1 MSVIADLHIHS
12 RFSRATSKQLTPR
25 HLAAWAQCKGI
36 NILGTGDFTHPQW
49 RTELREQLSFDEES
63 GFYKLN
69 VPHETLDFMQDA
81 PLKETTSPLFCL
93 QTEISSIY
101 KRGGKTRKVHNLVFV
116 PTLEDADK
124 LSQRLSHI
132 GNLASDG
139 RPILGLDSHDLLEI
153 VLETSPDAVLVPAH
167 IWTPWFSLFGS
178 KSGFDQLEE
187 CFGDLSSHI
196 FALETGLSSDPAMN
210 RLVSAL
216 DGYALVSNS
225 DAHSGAN
232 LGREANLFDGR
243 ISYHTMFA
251 ALRAAAQRRP
261 DLSPDCRFLGT
272 MEFYPEEGKY
282 HLDGHRACG
291 VVLEPEE
298 AHKLNNICP
307 VCGKPL
313 TIGVLH
319 RVWELADRD
328 AAPALAAEPEAR
340 PLIPLP
346 ELIGEILGVGSGS
359 RKVQQRYAELLR
371 TLGPDLDILCRM
383 PEERIRAH
391 WDALGEAVARMR
403 RGDVTRQGGYDGEY
417 GVVRVFSPEEQAELG
432 GASRRATLLPPTRRA
447 PAPAT
452 TIRRRSAPAQ
462 PVSTPPDP
470 APAAFGFSA
479 EQQAA
484 LDAGPHPVLVLAGP
498 GSGKT
503 RVLVGRLQRLLAQ
516 GMPPESLLALTF
528 TRRAAAEMRERL
540 AARTHGVPPRCDT
553 LHGYAW
559 SLLRKALPDCVL
571 LPEPAARSL
580 FAAANPAL
588 SSAERR
594 RIWERLQ
601 LAREQGL
608 PLEALPP
615 AAAEAARRYL
625 ARKQQGD
632 RLRAEY
638 ADLPGWLLLH
648 RSGPHTREEA
658 EAAASWLPPRLRE
671 AAGMPPGSVP
681 TQILVDEA
689 QDLSPIQLSLIRA
702 LLPPDGTGFFGIG
715 DPDQAIYGFRGAGGQ
730 SEDDF
735 RRFWPTLEVL
745 RLGVSYRAGQPV
757 LDMAQR
763 LLQGHGHCGS
773 LTAARPQAAFLHLFA
788 ASDDQAE
795 ARWIARRA
803 VALLGA
809 TSHSLLDATRQTE
822 LDGTLSPGDIAVLVR
837 LRAQIPPIRAA
848 LEQAGIPCAAPESAP
863 FWQDPLCA
871 AVLRDLCGLPPDA
884 TDRGNDTADE
894 PGEAQRLCL
903 PPLPR
908 TDGSVPPPAALAD
921 WLAAHAA
928 LDPAL
933 LSGGA
938 WQELRHLWDDCGSW
952 PALLE
957 RIALLRER
965 DLVRSRAEH
974 VQLMTLHASKGLE
987 FRAVFLPGLEE
998 GLLPLRRAALG
1009 MRAEDEES
1017 PLEEERRLLYV
1028 GLTRAACAIF
1038 ASHCGRRRLYGKE
1051 LRLPP
1056 SSFLPLVR
1064 DCCRITTLK
1073 PHTRREQH
1081 NLSLL

>member
-36 NILGTGDFTHPQW
+36 HLLGTGDFTHPQW
-49 RTELREQLSFDEES
+49 RQELREQLTFDEES

-81 PLKETTSPLFCL
+81 PQDTGAGPLFCL

-116 PTLEDADK
+116 PTLEDAEK

-153 VLETSPDAVLVPAH
+153 VLETSPDAVLIPAH

-178 KSGFDQLEE
+178 KSGFDHLEE
-187 CFGDLSSHI
+187 CFADLAPHI

-232 LGREANLFDGR
+232 LGREANLFDGHVTYR
-243 ISYHTMFA
+243 TMFA
-251 ALRAAAQRRP
+251 ALRAAARRCP
-261 DLSPDCRFLGT
+261 ESSPDCRFLGT

-298 AHKLNNICP
+298 AHKLNDICP

-328 AAPALAAEPEAR
+328 EAPALPSEPEAR

-359 RKVQQRYAELLR
+359 RKVQQRYADLLR
-371 TLGPDLDILCRM
+371 NLGPDLDILCRM
-383 PEERIRAH
+383 PEDQIRAY
-391 WDALGEAVARMR
+391 WDVLGEAVARMR
-403 RGDVTRQGGYDGEY
+403 RGDVIRQGGYDGEY
-417 GVVRVFSPEEQAELG
+417 GVVRVFNPEEQAELG
-432 GASRRATLLPPTRRA
+432 SGGAGRASLLSARAGAKRPTQVRRRA
-447 PAPAT
+447 PAGVA
-452 TIRRRSAPAQ
+452 APA
-462 PVSTPPDP
+462 PTPE
-470 APAAFGFSA
+470 PAAFAFSA

-484 LDAGPHPVLVLAGP
+484 LEAGPYPVLVLAGP
-498 GSGKT
+498 GAGKT

-516 GMPPESLLALTF
+516 GAAPETLLALTF

-540 AARTHGVPPRCDT
+540 ADGAEGPLPRCDT

-559 SLLRKALPDCVL
+559 SLLHKQLPQCVL
-571 LPEPAARSL
+571 LPDAAARSL
-580 FAAANPAL
+580 FDAANPELARD
-588 SSAERR
+588 ERR
-594 RIWERLQ
+594 HIWESMQ
-601 LAREQGL
+601 LARELGSSL
-608 PLEALPP
+608 NDLPP
-615 AAAEAARRYL
+615 EEAEAARRYL
-625 ARKQQGD
+625 ACKQRDGH
-632 RLRAEY
+632 LRVDY

-648 RSGPHTREEA
+648 RSGSHTAQAA
-658 EAAASWLPPRLRE
+658 EAAAAWLPPALKE
-671 AAGMPPGSVP
+671 AASATPDSVP
-681 TQILVDEA
+681 RHVLVDEA
-689 QDLSPIQLSLIRA
+689 QDLSPLQLSLIRA
-702 LLPPDGTGFFGIG
+702 LLPPDGNGFFGIG
-715 DPDQAIYGFRGAGGQ
+715 DPDQAIYGFRGAEGQ
-730 SEDDF
+730 NEEAF
-735 RRFWPTLEVL
+735 RAYWPALRVL
-745 RLGVSYRAGQPV
+745 RLGVSYRASQAV
-757 LDMAQR
+757 LDMAQQ

-773 LTAARPQAAFLHLFA
+773 LTAARPRAAFLHLFTA
-788 ASDDQAE
+788 PDEQAE

-803 VALLGA
+803 VSLLGA
-809 TSHSLLDATRQTE
+809 TSHSLLDASQHTE
-822 LDGTLSPGDIAVLVR
+822 LDGTLSPGEIAVLVR
-837 LRAQIPPIRAA
+837 LRAQLPPIRAA
-848 LEQAGIPCAAPESAP
+848 LEQAGVPCADPESAP
-863 FWQDPLCA
+863 FWEDPLCA
-871 AVLRDLCGLPPDA
+871 AVLRELCELPPTSDPA
-884 TDRGNDTADE
+884 GNE
-894 PGEAQRLCL
+894 VRL

-908 TDGSVPPPAALAD
+908 RNGEILPPADLAP
-921 WLAAHAA
+921 WLAANAGI
-928 LDPAL
+928 DPAVLDGGPWREL
-933 LSGGA
+933 L
-938 WQELRHLWDDCGSW
+938 RLWNDCGSW
-952 PALLE
+952 TALPGQL
-957 RIALLRER
+957 ALLRER
-965 DLVRSRAEH
+965 DLVRGKAEH

-998 GLLPLRRAALG
+998 GLLPLRRSALG
-1009 MRAEDEES
+1009 MRTEGEEAT
-1017 PLEEERRLLYV
+1017 PEEERRLLYV
-1028 GLTRAACAIF
+1028 GLTRAACAVF
-1038 ASHCGRRRLYGKE
+1038 ASRCNRRRLYGRE
-1051 LRLPP
+1051 LHLPP
-1056 SSFLPLVR
+1056 SSFLPLVQN
-1064 DCCRITTLK
+1064 CCRVTELK
-1073 PHTRREQH
+1073 PHTRREQQ